1 MKFCSHC
8 GNHVTRKIPVGDA
21 FIRFVCEQCGM
32 IHYQN
37 PKIVVGCIPEWKN
50 DILLCKRAIEP
61 RLGLWT
67 IPAGFMEN
75 HETLEAAAARETFE
89 EAMAV
94 VDITS
99 LFGVFSIPSVS
110 QVYIMFRGTMRTNDY
125 GAGEESLEVGLF
137 PVEAIPWDN
146 LAFHVMHEGLSRYCQ
161 DKKDGRF
168 QVHRSMIDR

>member
-1 MKFCSHC
+1 MKFCSDC
-8 GNHVTRKIPVGDA
+8 GNHVTLKIPAGDTLP
-21 FIRFVCEQCGM
+21 RFVCEQCET

-37 PKIVVGCIPEWKN
+37 PKIVVGCIAEWQD
-50 DILLCKRAIEP
+50 DILLCRRAIEP

-75 HETLEAAAARETFE
+75 HETLEAAAARETLE

-110 QVYIMFRGTMRTNDY
+110 QVYVIYRGAMRTKDY
-125 GAGEESLEVGLF
+125 GVGAESLEVELF
-137 PVEAIPWDN
+137 RVEGHSLGQPS
-146 LAFHVMHEGLSRYCQ
+146 FSRHV
-161 DKKDGRF
+161 
-168 QVHRSMIDR
+168 